1 MQFDFEKVSLKIS
14 GKALIFIKMQITKVN
29 FDEFFF
35 VRFPRK
41 SYNKEFLFEA
51 CLKEISY
58 FGISGLF

>member
-35 VRFPRK
+35 CALPPQELQQRIF
-41 SYNKEFLFEA
+41 
-51 CLKEISY
+51 I
-58 FGISGLF
+58 